1 MPKKYSYFSINLVLN
16 LVHLPLSTI
25 KLIIILMKKILLLLT
40 ISFFTTHLFA
50 QDVLPNVSLKNLEG
64 EKVNIQQFGEN
75 GKNTVLTFWAT
86 WCAPCKKELNNIA
99 EIYDDW
105 KNDYNAEVIAISVD
119 NQRSSSKVKT
129 YVNGKAWEYDV
140 LLDVNQD
147 LMRGLNFQNVPYTVV
162 VNSAGEITYRHSGYA
177 DGDEYELEEHLES
190 LVSETDKE

>member
-1 MPKKYSYFSINLVLN
+1 MKN
-16 LVHLPLSTI
+16 
-25 KLIIILMKKILLLLT
+25 ILFLLT
-40 ISFFTTHLFA
+40 ITFCTTHLFA
-50 QDVLPNVSLKNLEG
+50 QDALPDLTLKNLEG
-64 EKVNIQQFGEN
+64 EKVNIQDFAEN
-75 GKNTVLTFWAT
+75 GKNTVFTFWAT

-105 KNDYNAEVIAISVD
+105 KSDYNTEVVAISID

-162 VNSAGEITYRHSGYA
+162 VNSEGEISYRHSGYA

-190 LVSETDKE
+190 LVSETDKDETEKE

>member
-1 MPKKYSYFSINLVLN
+1 
-16 LVHLPLSTI
+16 
-25 KLIIILMKKILLLLT
+25 MKKILLLLT
-40 ISFFTTHLFA
+40 VSFCTTFLFA
-50 QDVLPNVSLKNLEG
+50 QDVLPDVSLKNLEG
-64 EKVNIQQFGEN
+64 EKVNIQQFAEN

-99 EIYDDW
+99 EIYEDW
-105 KNDYNAEVIAISVD
+105 KNDYNAEVVAISID

-162 VNSAGEITYRHSGYA
+162 VNADGEITYRHSGYA

-190 LVSETDKE
+190 LVSKKEETDKE